1 VLFQFGFRHV
11 QQLMDVIAGGIDGGG
26 GGGLLAGYFNPRLG
40 SGWRAIFTDDG
51 VASLQGRRLARR
63 QRDDDGRR
71 RKMTSSSSSH
81 FGQILQESQRGRQYG
96 AGMVTNAQTS

>member
-1 VLFQFGFRHV
+1 MLFQFGFRHV

-26 GGGLLAGYFNPRLG
+26 GGDGLLAGYFNPRLG

-51 VASLQGRRLARR
+51 VASLQGRRPGRR
-63 QRDDDGRR
+63 RRDDDGRR
-71 RKMTSSSSSH
+71 RKMTSSH

-96 AGMVTNAQTS
+96 AGMVTNAKTS